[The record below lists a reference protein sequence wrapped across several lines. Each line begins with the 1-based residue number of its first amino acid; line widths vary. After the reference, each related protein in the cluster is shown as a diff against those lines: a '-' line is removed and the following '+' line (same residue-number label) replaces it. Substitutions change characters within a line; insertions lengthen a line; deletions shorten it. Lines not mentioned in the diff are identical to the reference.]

1 MQKITTITSGEE
13 TDLDGD
19 DDVIWT
25 EEMFRHAAVYRDGK
39 LIRPATGK
47 LGPNGIIPIEPG
59 DRGAGRPR
67 SPNPKQQV
75 TLRLDPDV
83 LDAFRA
89 TGKGWQSRI
98 NAALREKLGI

>member
-1 MQKITTITSGEE
+1 MSARSKSEE
-13 TDLDGD
+13 SQWIDPD
-19 DDVIWT
+19 DAPELT
-25 EEMFRHAAVYRDGK
+25 EEMAKAAAIYRGDV

-47 LGPNGIIPIEPG
+47 LGPNGIVPLEPG
-59 DRGAGRPR
+59 DRGAGRPP

-83 LDAFRA
+83 LEKFRA

-98 NAALREKLGI
+98 NAELRKALGI

>member
-1 MQKITTITSGEE
+1 MNESTKQSSDSWI
-13 TDLDGD
+13 DPDD
-19 DDVIWT
+19 DDVILT
-25 EEMFRHAAVYRDGK
+25 EEIARHAAIYRSGA

-47 LGPNGIIPIEPG
+47 LGPNGIVPLEHG

-98 NAALREKLGI
+98 NAALREKLGL

>member
-1 MQKITTITSGEE
+1 MSRNTKRSSEPWI
-13 TDLDGD
+13 DPD
-19 DDVIWT
+19 DADVVWT
-25 EEMFRHAAVYRDGK
+25 EEMFRAAAIYRGET

-47 LGPNGIIPIEPG
+47 LGPEGIIPVEPG

-67 SPNPKQQV
+67 SPNPKKQV

-83 LDAFRA
+83 LDAFRS